1 MKKTTSAIKRPFEQR
16 PGSYSVIR
24 PHERKDSCLPGYK
37 SGNSVIYTEQY
48 YNRKIDSPDS
58 ALEIYGA
65 VNSGISFEF
74 HRISSDRGRFITGQV
89 TFKKEELLLLKDF
102 IDRRLQ
108 QEDCK

>member
-37 SGNSVIYTEQY
+37 SGNWVIYTEQY

-74 HRISSDRGRFITGQV
+74 HRISSDRGRFI
-89 TFKKEELLLLKDF
+89 
-102 IDRRLQ
+102 
-108 QEDCK
+108 